1 MSRSPT
7 KRILT
12 ELSAYN
18 NSPPSPSQTGLV
30 SLVPSPSSLL
40 TLSAILQCP
49 SSSSPSLGYL
59 GGRWLLSITLPPNYP
74 IGAPK
79 IKFVTRICHPN
90 VKWETGEICLDV
102 LGDKWTPVL
111 GVVACDLLS
120 NNFSYPTFPQ
130 NNESEIDLPRYQ
142 ISLEP
147 LKHHLLTS
155 TYLSWRFEFHI
166 SDFHVEKSYK
176 RLHYKYREHD
186 GEK

>member
-12 ELSAYN
+12 ELTAYN
-18 NSPPSPSQTGLV
+18 NSPPSPSQTGIV
-30 SLVPSPSSLL
+30 SLAPSPSSLL

-49 SSSSPSLGYL
+49 SSSPPSLGYL
-59 GGRWLLSITLPPNYP
+59 NGRWLLSISLPSNYP

-111 GVVACDLLS
+111 GVVGA
-120 NNFSYPTFPQ
+120 
-130 NNESEIDLPRYQ
+130 
-142 ISLEP
+142 LECVGALVAGGGDETSP
-147 LKHHLLTS
+147 LN
-155 TYLSWRFEFHI
+155 
-166 SDFHVEKSYK
+166 VEVAKLRGWGYGG
-176 RLHYKYREHD
+176 
-186 GEK
+186 GEGVGGLVVCGGEV